1 MESSAQIPADV
12 ALMPDGIGDSK
23 VRPAEVTMA
32 TGNGRGKLRLLTRQN
47 LDGRTAAAKQF
58 DAIAQGIADDLKG
71 SEKLSTIQLHL
82 IECFAGCAIIIN
94 AINTKLLTGG
104 AIDVTEHSQAASTLV
119 RLASR
124 LGLHRRKPDP
134 YDLTEHI
141 TKAEADAEA
150 ETGAVS

>member
-1 MESSAQIPADV
+1 VESSAQIPADV

-58 DAIAQGIADDLKG
+58 DAIAQGIAEDLKG
-71 SEKLSTIQLHL
+71 SDKLSTIQLHL
-82 IECFAGCAIIIN
+82 IECFAGCAIIVSAIN
-94 AINTKLLTGG
+94 AKLLTGG
-104 AIDVTEHSQAASTLV
+104 AIDVSEHSQAASTLV

-124 LGLHRRKPDP
+124 LGIHRRMRDVN
-134 YDLTEHI
+134 DLTDHI
-141 TKAEADAEA
+141 ANAEADDVEA
-150 ETGAVS
+150 VP